1 MPATLRPQSTP
12 TPKQPA
18 VALGPEGPFP
28 NTSLRKVLE
37 RRWLHYAFLS
47 RNHELGMVA
56 NVAWLGPGLESPN
69 APPRCTSILLIHKRG
84 EGWCASQFN
93 TETRIPLWSSFRQ
106 PHPVQNSAQNSAG
119 DDENLHLTA
128 SAKSPSVKLQLVSS
142 SRPCTSQCASFA
154 GNQHLRWQSE
164 TGVIARG
171 DWQFKDESFKEVE
184 AIGYHERVRG
194 YWGWPELGGW
204 VFGFAN
210 DPRGPTDQPPA
221 TAFVFTLIQPR
232 GPEDAATGSVM
243 VWRNGRLRRHFPR
256 RCVTFAVRGQ
266 LQRDKVQQVPEL
278 SNLFGVP
285 PMEPV
290 PNQLMIS
297 ARMGDDWV
305 TYDYHCD
312 SAARVVIPS
321 ETSLRPFSVHEVI
334 GPVQVEGCIGG
345 EAFQFETYGIAEFA
359 GGACDH

>member
-1 MPATLRPQSTP
+1 MPANLRPRP
-12 TPKQPA
+12 TACTEQPA
-18 VALGPEGPFP
+18 AALGPEGPFP
-28 NTSLRKVLE
+28 RVRLRKVLE

-47 RNHELGMVA
+47 RDHELGMVA
-56 NVAWLGPGLESPN
+56 NVAWLGPGLEAED
-69 APPRCTSILLIHKRG
+69 APPRCTSILLVHKRG

-93 TETRIPLWSSFRQ
+93 TQTSTPLWSAFQQ
-106 PHPVQNSAQNSAG
+106 PH
-119 DDENLHLTA
+119 NLHTPEPLTLTSTSA
-128 SAKSPSVKLQLVSS
+128 SPAVELQLSRS
-142 SRPCTSQCASFA
+142 SRPCTSQSAWFA
-154 GNQHLRWQSE
+154 PDQHLRWQSE

-171 DWQFKDESFKEVE
+171 RWTFKDQTFDNVE

-210 DPRGPTDQPPA
+210 DPGGASDQPPP

-232 GPEDAATGSVM
+232 GPGDTATGSVM

-266 LQRDKVQQVPEL
+266 LQRDKVQQVPAL

-285 PMEPV
+285 PMEPI
-290 PNQLMIS
+290 PQQLMIS

-312 SAARVVIPS
+312 AAARVVIPS

-334 GPVQVEGCIGG
+334 GPVHVEGCISG
-345 EAFQFETYGIAEFA
+345 EHFTFDTYGIVEFA
-359 GGACDH
+359 GGADDC